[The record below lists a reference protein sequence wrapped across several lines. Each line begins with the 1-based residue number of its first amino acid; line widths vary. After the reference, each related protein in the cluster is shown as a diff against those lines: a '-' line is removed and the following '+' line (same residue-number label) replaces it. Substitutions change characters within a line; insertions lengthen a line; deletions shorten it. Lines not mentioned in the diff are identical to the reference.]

1 MSVIH
6 PTAIVDK
13 EAKLDKNVTIG
24 PFSIIEGDVEIG
36 EGTQIHSNVLV
47 ANGARLGKKC
57 QVHHG
62 SAISTIPQDLKFSGE
77 ETTLEIGDNTVVR
90 EFCSLNRG
98 TLERHKTKIGTHC
111 FLMAYTH
118 AAHDCWLG
126 DHVILANGVQLAGHV
141 TVEDW
146 VTIGGMTPVH
156 QFCTVGKHAFVG
168 GGFRVVQDVPPFI
181 LAGSEPLTF
190 KGLNIIGLK
199 RRGFEKNVILILRK
213 CYRFI
218 YQSKLNLS
226 QAIEKINDELELIP
240 EVQAVIDFV
249 KKSERGIVR

>member
-1 MSVIH
+1 MSSIH

-13 EAKLDKNVTIG
+13 DAKLGKNVSIG

-57 QVHHG
+57 QIHHG

-98 TLERHKTKIGTHC
+98 TLERRKTKIGTHC

-118 AAHDCWLG
+118 TAHDCWLG

-168 GGFRVVQDVPPFI
+168 GGFRVVQDVPPYI

-199 RRGFEKNVILILRK
+199 RRGFEKNVIMILRK